1 MTGVRHM
8 AILCILILCGCDGRL
23 PEAESAEG
31 GGGRP
36 ALEMREISRSIQTLD
51 ECLMSSGIAA
61 SRRGEDVARH
71 VAALPDDVRGRA
83 ASLFIGRLEA
93 IGGSL
98 ADFGI
103 RPRPLRNFQGLLK
116 SADLCVS
123 SPEDVERVMGLCL
136 LCLGRYRE
144 ALAACQTRKDAEGRA
159 LRRELET
166 DRRLFVETVRK
177 VYLPLVSARRLPPER
192 HAYWT
197 KTIAREIDEGLDVS
211 ETSLDGIRR
220 KAEVM
225 Q

>member
-8 AILCILILCGCDGRL
+8 VILCILVLCGCEGRL

-31 GGGRP
+31 RGGRS
-36 ALEMREISRSIQTLD
+36 ALEMREVSRAIQTLD
-51 ECLMSSGIAA
+51 ECLMASGIAA
-61 SRRGEDVARH
+61 SRRGGDVARRI
-71 VAALPDDVRGRA
+71 AALPDGVRGRA
-83 ASLFIGRLEA
+83 ASLFIGRLEG

-98 ADFGI
+98 AGFGA

-116 SADLCVS
+116 SADLCAS

-144 ALAACQTRKDAEGRA
+144 ALAACRTREDAEGRA

-166 DRRLFVETVRK
+166 DRRLFVETVQK

-197 KTIAREIDEGLDVS
+197 KAIAGEIGEGLDVS
-211 ETSLDGIRR
+211 ETSLDGR
-220 KAEVM
+220 
-225 Q
+225 